1 MAIRLGVQFSNALWR
16 PVSLASVVHRIILPA
31 LNRGRHCS
39 GAEIGKEEDTRIFEG
54 RASACVAWM
63 ACSTAWIGSNLNR
76 LGVTPQV
83 IQAILRHSDVSTT
96 VTYYVK
102 MQAQDVQKA
111 MEALEASLEA
121 AHGTRT
127 VRGGDGIP
135 TVGSCSDDQ
144 CEAGGSVG

>member
-1 MAIRLGVQFSNALWR
+1 M
-16 PVSLASVVHRIILPA
+16 
-31 LNRGRHCS
+31 
-39 GAEIGKEEDTRIFEG
+39 
-54 RASACVAWM
+54 AWM

-111 MEALEASLEA
+111 MEALEAS
-121 AHGTRT
+121 
-127 VRGGDGIP
+127 
-135 TVGSCSDDQ
+135 S
-144 CEAGGSVG
+144 